1 MVAVQMVST
10 RVRSVTVV
18 FTVPYSVMVRT
29 PVVVI
34 VRGWVTV
41 NVTIP
46 PVLSVEVTVLPA
58 SSVEVEPEV
67 LCSVD
72 VDPDDASSEVVVVV
86 EPEEVDPV
94 DIPSEVV
101 SPDEDDDPPEA
112 DSEDVDPVLYGTV
125 LSPTIS
131 TVLV

>member
-1 MVAVQMVST
+1 MVST

-58 SSVEVEPEV
+58 SSVEVEP
-67 LCSVD
+67 VD
-72 VDPDDASSEVVVVV
+72 ISSEVL
-86 EPEEVDPV
+86 
-94 DIPSEVV
+94 